1 MILITDL
8 SKIDKKFNGSIITLG
23 NFDGLHLGHQELIRK
38 IILRAGETGGLSMVV
53 TFRPHPL
60 KILAPEKC
68 PPLISIYEEKIQLLE
83 KLGIDV
89 LVKIPFTLDFSAM
102 EPRDFVKNI
111 LVDLLGA
118 KEIFV
123 GYNYR
128 FGKGRKGNIL
138 MLRDLGNELGF
149 IVREVEQVSL
159 NGEVISS
166 TRIRQLLINGEVEH
180 AARLLGRPYALCGI
194 VVKGDGRGKG
204 LGFPTANI
212 VSRHSII
219 PSDGVYAVRLFVRD
233 KYYDG
238 IVNIGMR
245 PTFDAKSM
253 AIEVHIFDFNEDI
266 YGEELTVYFAGKIR
280 DERKF
285 GSAVALIN
293 QINADINSAKA
304 LLSKHA

>member
-8 SKIDKKFNGSIITLG
+8 SKIDKKFSGSIITLG

-38 IILRAGETGGLSMVV
+38 IILRAEETGGLSMVV

-194 VVKGDGRGKG
+194 VVKGDGRGRG

>member
-1 MILITDL
+1 
-8 SKIDKKFNGSIITLG
+8 
-23 NFDGLHLGHQELIRK
+23 
-38 IILRAGETGGLSMVV
+38 
-53 TFRPHPL
+53 
-60 KILAPEKC
+60 
-68 PPLISIYEEKIQLLE
+68 
-83 KLGIDV
+83 
-89 LVKIPFTLDFSAM
+89 M

-149 IVREVEQVSL
+149 IVREVEQVYL